1 MKKNIKNPVRVIGID
16 PGYARLGVAIVEKHD
31 GQDKLL
37 FSTCLITDKEI
48 NFNIRLKNI
57 GAEFESIIK
66 TWQPQILALE
76 KVFWG
81 NNQKTASQISEVRG
95 VLLYLATKNNLNIF
109 EYTPMEIKLTI
120 AGYGKA
126 SKNQVIKM
134 TEMLSGLKDKKEH
147 DDEYDAIATGFT
159 CLAREKI

>member
-1 MKKNIKNPVRVIGID
+1 MKQLKKKPRVVGID
-16 PGYARLGVAIVEKHD
+16 PGYEKLGLAIVEKQI

-37 FSTCLITDKEI
+37 FSTCLITNKETA
-48 NFNIRLKNI
+48 FNIRLKTI
-57 GAEFESIIK
+57 GEEFESIIK
-66 TWQPQILALE
+66 IWQPRILALE

-81 NNQKTASQISEVRG
+81 NNQKTANRVSEVRG
-95 VLLYLATKNNLNIF
+95 MLLYLAAKNDLSIF

-134 TEMLSGLKDKKEH
+134 TEILAGLKDKKTH